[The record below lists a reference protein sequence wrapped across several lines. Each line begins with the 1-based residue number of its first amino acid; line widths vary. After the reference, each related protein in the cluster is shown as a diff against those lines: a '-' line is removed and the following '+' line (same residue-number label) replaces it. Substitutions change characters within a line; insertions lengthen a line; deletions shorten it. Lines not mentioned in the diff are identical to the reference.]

1 MITETNFIDF
11 YKMKNKI
18 FTSEFY
24 NEKVYEKDIDNNDIQ
39 ILKKLEYSQIK
50 ISEYIY
56 FKVYIQSILNIN
68 LDTCVYLYRMFSID
82 NNDFEYFRNRLIECI
97 SNYEFDKIQELEDD
111 FLNYFNNLET
121 VYDF

>member
-1 MITETNFIDF
+1 
-11 YKMKNKI
+11 MKNII
-18 FTSEFY
+18 FTSQFY

-39 ILKKLEYSQIK
+39 ILKQLEYSQIK

-56 FKVYIQSILNIN
+56 FKVYIQSILNID

-97 SNYEFDKIQELEDD
+97 SNYEYDKIHLIEDD
-111 FLNYFNNLET
+111 FWNFFNNLET